1 MKVLI
6 AEDDPISRFMLEAS
20 LKKWG
25 YEVVVATNGQE
36 AWDALQQDNPPQLAI
51 LDWMMPGMDGIQV
64 CRKARQALATQR
76 IYILLLT
83 AKGEKEDLV
92 AGLEAGANDYVAKP
106 FDRAELRARV
116 QVGARVVELQE
127 SLSERVQELMDAL
140 SQVKQL
146 QGILPICAH
155 CKRVRSDQD
164 YWQQVE
170 GYISAH
176 TEVQFSHSIC
186 PRCYE
191 TIMLPEIERLSNQE
205 NKEETVEL

>member
-1 MKVLI
+1 
-6 AEDDPISRFMLEAS
+6 MLEAS
-20 LKKWG
+20 LRRWG
-25 YEVVVATNGQE
+25 YEVIVTTNGLD
-36 AWDALQQDNPPQLAI
+36 AWGALQQDDPPQLAI
-51 LDWMMPGMDGIQV
+51 LDWMMPGMDGVQV
-64 CRKARQALATQR
+64 CRKARQAPATQR

-83 AKGEKEDLV
+83 AKGEKGDIV
-92 AGLEAGANDYVAKP
+92 VGLEAGANDYVAKP

-116 QVGARVVELQE
+116 QVGARVIELQQ
-127 SLSERVQELMDAL
+127 SLSDRVAELVAAL

-155 CKRVRSDQD
+155 CKKVRNDQD

-186 PRCYE
+186 PQCYE
-191 TIMLPEIERLSNQE
+191 TIIVPQIERLASQE
-205 NKEETVEL
+205 EGTIEL

>member
-25 YEVVVATNGQE
+25 YEVVSTTNGRE
-36 AWDALQQDNPPQLAI
+36 AWEALQQDDPPQLAI
-51 LDWMMPGMDGIQV
+51 LDWMMPGMDGVQV
-64 CRKARQALATQR
+64 CRKVRQAPATQR
-76 IYILLLT
+76 LYILLLT
-83 AKGEKEDLV
+83 AKGEKGDIV
-92 AGLEAGANDYVAKP
+92 VGLEAGANDYVAKP
-106 FDRAELRARV
+106 FDRAELKARV
-116 QVGARVVELQE
+116 QVGARVIELQQ
-127 SLSERVQELMDAL
+127 SLSDRVAELVAAL

-146 QGILPICAH
+146 QGILPICGH
-155 CKRVRSDQD
+155 CKKVRNDQD

-186 PRCYE
+186 PQCYE
-191 TIMLPEIERLSNQE
+191 TIVVPELERLSSQE
-205 NKEETVEL
+205 VAGHS

>member
-25 YEVVVATNGQE
+25 YEVVSTTNGRE
-36 AWDALQQDNPPQLAI
+36 AWEALQQDDPPQLAI
-51 LDWMMPGMDGIQV
+51 LDWMMPGMDGVQV
-64 CRKARQALATQR
+64 CRKVRQAPATKR

-83 AKGEKEDLV
+83 AKGEKGDIV
-92 AGLEAGANDYVAKP
+92 VGLEAGANDYVAKP
-106 FDRAELRARV
+106 FDRAELKARV
-116 QVGARVVELQE
+116 QVGARVIELQQ
-127 SLSERVQELMDAL
+127 SLSDRVAELVAAL

-155 CKRVRSDQD
+155 CKKVRNDQD

-186 PRCYE
+186 PQCYD
-191 TIMLPEIERLSNQE
+191 TIVVPELERLSSQE
-205 NKEETVEL
+205 VADHS

>member
-20 LKKWG
+20 LKRWG
-25 YEVVVATNGQE
+25 YEVLVTTNGRE
-36 AWDALQQDNPPQLAI
+36 AWDALQQEDTPQLAI
-51 LDWMMPGMDGIQV
+51 LDWMMPGMDGVQV
-64 CRKARQALATQR
+64 CRRARQTAATR
-76 IYILLLT
+76 GVYILLLT
-83 AKGEKEDLV
+83 AKGEKDDII

-116 QVGARVVELQE
+116 QVGVRMVELQQ
-127 SLSERVQELMDAL
+127 SLSHRVRELVEAL

-155 CKRVRSDQD
+155 CKKVRDDHD

-186 PRCYE
+186 PQCYE
-191 TIMLPEIERLSNQE
+191 TIVVPQIERLSSPE
-205 NKEETVEL
+205 KKEEAIGL

>member
-25 YEVVVATNGQE
+25 YEVVSTTNGRE
-36 AWDALQQDNPPQLAI
+36 AWEALQQDDPPQLAI
-51 LDWMMPGMDGIQV
+51 LDWMMPGMDGVQV
-64 CRKARQALATQR
+64 CRKVRQAPATQR
-76 IYILLLT
+76 LYILLLT
-83 AKGEKEDLV
+83 AKGEKGDIV
-92 AGLEAGANDYVAKP
+92 VGLEAGANDYVAKP
-106 FDRAELRARV
+106 FDRAELKARV
-116 QVGARVVELQE
+116 QVGARVIELQQ
-127 SLSERVQELMDAL
+127 SLSDRVAELVAAL

-146 QGILPICAH
+146 QGILPICGH
-155 CKRVRSDQD
+155 CKKVRNDQD

-186 PRCYE
+186 PQCYD
-191 TIMLPEIERLSNQE
+191 TIVVPELERLSSQE
-205 NKEETVEL
+205 VADHS